1 MRVLSMGRCEGKTRT
16 LEVMSLV
23 YGTPIIVATES
34 ERVGIHDEFPEV
46 IVFTAREVANG
57 RMRGMSFEEV
67 LVDDIDRVLFELLGQ
82 KVLMGTIT
90 ER

>member
-1 MRVLSMGRCEGKTRT
+1 MRVYNLERGKGKTRT

-34 ERVGIHDEFPEV
+34 EKRGIHDEFPEV
-46 IVFTAREVANG
+46 IVFTAEEVTNG
-57 RMRGMSFEEV
+57 RMLGMSFEEV
-67 LVDDIDRVLFELLGQ
+67 LVDNIDRVLFELLGQ
-82 KVLMGTIT
+82 RVILGTIT

>member
-1 MRVLSMGRCEGKTRT
+1 MRVYNLEGGKGKTRT

-34 ERVGIHDEFPEV
+34 EKRGIHDEFPEV
-46 IVFTAREVANG
+46 IVFTAKEVANG
-57 RMRGMSFEEV
+57 KLRGTRFEDV

-82 KVLMGTIT
+82 RVILGTIT